1 MSKDAIEY
9 VRDRANEY
17 GDDVALSEADMSL
30 LAKAFET
37 NGVLV
42 SDDFDLQN
50 MCLKMGI
57 KFMPVLR
64 SVRERRDWVY
74 RCPGCKRK
82 IVIKNNE
89 RVCPICG
96 TPLTTKRL

>member
-1 MSKDAIEY
+1 
-9 VRDRANEY
+9 VRDKANEY
-17 GDDVALSEADMSL
+17 GDGVALSDADMSL

-64 SVRERRDWVY
+64 SVRGRRDWVY
-74 RCPGCKRK
+74 RCPACKRK
-82 IVIKNNE
+82 IVIKNDE
-89 RVCPICG
+89 KVCPVCG
-96 TPLTTKRL
+96 TPLTTKRE